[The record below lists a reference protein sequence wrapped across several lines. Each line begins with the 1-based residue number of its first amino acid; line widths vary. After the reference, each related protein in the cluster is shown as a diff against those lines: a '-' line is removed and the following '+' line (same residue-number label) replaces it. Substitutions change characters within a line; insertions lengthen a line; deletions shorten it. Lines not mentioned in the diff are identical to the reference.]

1 MKADIGLV
9 VENLWNLEAH
19 IQDASDVV
27 AQGLILS
34 VPYPLKVVFVPRL
47 LVGGDKVVDEYLAQ
61 FLP

>member
-34 VPYPLKVVFVPRL
+34 VPYPLKVVFVSRL